1 MMQLDWTTFIL
12 EILNFLVL
20 VWLLQ
25 RFLYRP
31 ILAMLDARQQR
42 IAEQTELAENLRREA
57 EALQNHYEA
66 RLAEWQQQQDAAR
79 RALDEELAQLRSSAL
94 AALQKTLAD
103 EEAKFRVR
111 NQAATATREAAL
123 VREAAGKAYA
133 QTAAMLQRLASP
145 PLTSAI
151 VDIFRDDLGQL
162 PEPEQAALH
171 KAAAGLIAASA
182 VEIASA
188 HPLSDA
194 EQVGLTQALSLAAGR
209 ELTFKFATDPALIA
223 GLRAVVGECQLH
235 ANLADELAFFRRQT
249 NHD

>member
-12 EILNFLVL
+12 EIVNFLVL
-20 VWLLQ
+20 VWILQ

-31 ILAMLDARQQR
+31 MLALLDARQQR
-42 IAEQTELAENLRREA
+42 ISEQTERAEQLQAEA
-57 EALQNHYEA
+57 EALQSQYQA
-66 RLAEWQQQQDAAR
+66 RLADWQQQQEAAR
-79 RALDEELAQLRSSAL
+79 RALDEELAQLRSSEL

-145 PLTSAI
+145 ALTSAI
-151 VDIFRDDLGQL
+151 VDIFLEDLRQL

-171 KAAAGLIAASA
+171 KAAAGLITASA

-188 HPLSDA
+188 HALSNA
-194 EQVGLTQALSLAAGR
+194 EQVGLTQTLSAASGQALS
-209 ELTFKFATDPALIA
+209 FKFATDPALIA
-223 GLRAVVGECQLH
+223 GVRAVVGECQLH
-235 ANLADELAFFRRQT
+235 ANLADELAFFRRQI